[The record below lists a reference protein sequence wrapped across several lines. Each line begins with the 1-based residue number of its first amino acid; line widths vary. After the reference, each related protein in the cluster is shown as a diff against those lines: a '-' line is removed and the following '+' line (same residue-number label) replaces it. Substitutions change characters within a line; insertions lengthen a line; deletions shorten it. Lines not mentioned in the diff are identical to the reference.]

1 MFGDVEESS
10 LHQATVG
17 LAVETREQPEE
28 NGQYDAD
35 QDARAEREEEGDMF
49 SLVGNVARQSP
60 QRQADSSRKQ
70 QQGSDDSEQE
80 PETKK
85 RFTEFIH
92 LQPFANLS

>member
-28 NGQYDAD
+28 NGQYDAY
-35 QDARAEREEEGDMF
+35 QDAHAEREEDGDMF
-49 SLVGNVARQSP
+49 SLVDNVARQSL
-60 QRQADSSRKQ
+60 QRQADSSRQQ

-85 RFTEFIH
+85 RFTEFNH

>member
-1 MFGDVEESS
+1 
-10 LHQATVG
+10 LHQATAE

-35 QDARAEREEEGDMF
+35 QDVRAEREEDGDMF

-60 QRQADSSRKQ
+60 QRQADASRKQ
-70 QQGSDDSEQE
+70 QQDADECDQE

-85 RFTEFIH
+85 RFTEFIC
-92 LQPFANLS
+92 LSYDLI